1 MLFGNIYKT
10 KASSGA
16 NLDNLSLQYYFTCV
30 SLKLLSGFKEGLPFL
45 LENHLLTFSLGMVIR
60 IVHFSVKKKKNSTF

>member
-1 MLFGNIYKT
+1 LFGNIYKT
-10 KASSGA
+10 KASSGT

-30 SLKLLSGFKEGLPFL
+30 SLKVLSGFKGLPFL

-60 IVHFSVKKKKNSTF
+60 IVDFN